1 MRVFGLRCS
10 ACGALTGE
18 EDMASSGMGRAT
30 LVASLA
36 LGIGLVGAAPSAAP
50 ATAASSTTA
59 RAVATAAGTVA
70 APSGVPLQSS
80 HSRRVA
86 RVDRAFL
93 VVVHDANLNEI
104 RAGQLALRRAT
115 DPRVRE
121 LARMFIKDHTAADR
135 QVRLVAARLG
145 VKLPS
150 EPSAQTQLEL
160 ALLRNFKRAAF
171 NRAWVIQQL
180 GAHARAIV
188 LTEIELVL
196 GRERPVLALA
206 TATAPVI
213 QRHYNEL
220 RALAC
225 HYGIDAPTVA
235 QLLATVHGKHG
246 PADAAA

>member
-1 MRVFGLRCS
+1 
-10 ACGALTGE
+10 
-18 EDMASSGMGRAT
+18 MASSGIRRAT

-50 ATAASSTTA
+50 ATAASPSSA
-59 RAVATAAGTVA
+59 PVA
-70 APSGVPLQSS
+70 APAAATSHASVQSS
-80 HSRRVA
+80 QRRRVA

-93 VVVHDANLNEI
+93 VAAHDSNLNEI
-104 RAGQLALRRAT
+104 LAGRLALRRAT

-121 LARMFIKDHTAADR
+121 LARMFIRDHTAADR
-135 QVRLVAARLG
+135 QVRSVATRLG
-145 VKLPS
+145 VRLPK

-160 ALLRNFKRAAF
+160 ALLRSFKGAAF

-196 GRERPVLALA
+196 GHGRPVLALA
-206 TATAPVI
+206 RATAPVI

-220 RALAC
+220 RALAR
-225 HYGIDAPTVA
+225 HYGINAPTVA
-235 QLLATVHGKHG
+235 QLLAPVHGKHG
-246 PADAAA
+246 PVGATA